1 MFYHRQLSG
10 FPPFFPPPGGP
21 GGMQPGPG
29 GMFGPPGPPPGPGG
43 TFGPGGIP
51 PGPGG
56 SMGGPSQPP
65 GPPPATPPPQSAAFS
80 AGGPQTF
87 AVDPGA
93 FRRCMFRY
101 TWVRLT
107 NGDSFWFYPTFI
119 GRTSVAGYRWF
130 YFRWVYFGI
139 DTRRISSF
147 QCV

>member
-1 MFYHRQLSG
+1 MFNHRQFSG
-10 FPPFFPPPGGP
+10 IPPFFPPPGGP
-21 GGMQPGPG
+21 GGGMQPGPG
-29 GMFGPPGPPPGPGG
+29 GMYGPGG
-43 TFGPGGIP
+43 PGG
-51 PGPGG
+51 G
-56 SMGGPSQPP
+56 MGGPQQPP

-93 FRRCMFRY
+93 FRRCLFRY

-107 NGDSFWFYPTFI
+107 NGESFWFYPTFI

-130 YFRWVYFGI
+130 VFRWVYFGI

>member
-29 GMFGPPGPPPGPGG
+29 GMFGPPGP
-43 TFGPGGIP
+43 P